1 MKTVVIL
8 ILLGVAS
15 QYAYAW
21 DKSLANCDEALRAKG
36 LCGADFF
43 STSKLPQK
51 PAAPTKP
58 QVAAPTTPKQQPV
71 AAPQPSYQYS
81 PVDIQNPDPYV
92 QNLIK
97 SRNRTMSDPQFGTVP
112 ALLTH
117 VERIDAQILSYVA
130 RNHQK

>member
-51 PAAPTKP
+51 PAAPT
-58 QVAAPTTPKQQPV
+58 TPKQQPV
-71 AAPQPSYQYS
+71 AASQPSYQYS

-97 SRNRTMSDPQFGTVP
+97 SRNRTMSDPQFGAVP

-130 RNHQK
+130 KYHQK